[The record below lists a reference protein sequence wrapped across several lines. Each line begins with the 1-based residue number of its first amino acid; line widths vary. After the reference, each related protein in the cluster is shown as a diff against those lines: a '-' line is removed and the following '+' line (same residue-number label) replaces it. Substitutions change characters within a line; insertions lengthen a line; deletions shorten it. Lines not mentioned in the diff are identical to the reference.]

1 MRSSAERAGHSDV
14 GWLCPYAP
22 GIEYGAHPRWILLWA
37 SRGLG
42 RWSPFCPRRM
52 RSLPRLTR
60 RSTVCAGCRARRAW
74 LSLPAAITVLRRLLD
89 GGVPRML
96 AVGPA
101 TRAPQ
106 HALAT
111 GLDAASPTVEVM
123 DGPELPQLA
132 EAIPDPEQEAAI
144 PGLTGKWLVRTV
156 PGDVERAS

>member
-1 MRSSAERAGHSDV
+1 MCGK
-14 GWLCPYAP
+14 
-22 GIEYGAHPRWILLWA
+22 
-37 SRGLG
+37 
-42 RWSPFCPRRM
+42 
-52 RSLPRLTR
+52 
-60 RSTVCAGCRARRAW
+60 CAGCRARRAW
-74 LSLPAAITVLRRLLD
+74 LSLPAAITVLRRLLA

-156 PGDVERAS
+156 PGDVERASAAPWPTRNPSRGPGVAGDQGSWRLSR